1 MRAPLDI
8 TRLGEAIKPIR
19 NVYELDVE
27 GLASRRRVLL
37 LDIQAEV
44 GSEVQQELAAILE
57 SAGVSA
63 IMLQSG
69 LLSGIRV
76 LSRPEIQQ
84 VKAVCEQMLNETQPE
99 ELTPD
104 EAKDHAR
111 RVIEALQMRP
121 ELYEELLLHF
131 EQEIKGRQW

>member
-1 MRAPLDI
+1 VRAPLDI